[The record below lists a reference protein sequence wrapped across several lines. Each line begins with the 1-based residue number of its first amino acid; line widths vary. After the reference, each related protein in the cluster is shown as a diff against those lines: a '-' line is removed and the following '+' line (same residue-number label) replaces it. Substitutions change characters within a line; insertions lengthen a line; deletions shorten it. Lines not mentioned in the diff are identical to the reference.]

1 MYAVIKAGGRQVW
14 VEPGKPATLDY
25 RADLEPGS
33 QVYFDQVLLVGGDEK
48 RIGTPYLE
56 GVKVRAKVEGQEKG
70 RKLTVFRFKR
80 RKNIRVR
87 TGFRARYTRVLV
99 EEIEGL

>member
-25 RADLEPGS
+25 RSDLEPGS
-33 QVYFDQVLLVGGDEK
+33 QVHFDQVLLVGGEDR
-48 RIGTPYLE
+48 RIGTPYVE
-56 GVKVRAKVEGQEKG
+56 GVKVRAKVAGDEKG
-70 RKLTVFRFKR
+70 EKITVFRVKR
-80 RKNIRVR
+80 RKKVR
-87 TGFRARYTRVLV
+87 IKTGFRARYTRVLV